1 MKLQLQP
8 TATLTYRKA
17 EKTKI
22 TGLNVLKL
30 LCAFFVVHA
39 HVDCLYTDW
48 VYSIVHIAVPIFFMI
63 SGYFLCDD
71 SGVIQ
76 TGHIKKII
84 KHMIPVI
91 IFVNLIY
98 FLYSLIPEPY
108 GHSCKLDQLS
118 SPNTW
123 VLLIYPGSSFFHPGW
138 YLNAYIIALCV
149 IALLV
154 KLHCDKLLYVW
165 IFIGL
170 FINFAFGALA
180 FTWLDNANATFL
192 GIEYSKIS
200 LILNRNF
207 YTIALPFIAMGLF
220 VRRNQKHLARMAA
233 SKYMYVAVVLLLVAG
248 VAEHMWQK
256 SINPAIF
263 NTHLFTPL
271 AAMSLFLFALPRFK
285 ANRWQNAANYGQR
298 YSASIYYWHLLV
310 NYIILESLLQPLA
323 PTFFSD
329 WGAPICCI
337 LSLLLAMFIYHSKQ
351 KYKTIP
357 SWMG

>member
-48 VYSIVHIAVPIFFMI
+48 VYCIVRIAVPIFFMI

-108 GHSCKLDQLS
+108 GHLCKLDQLS
-118 SPNTW
+118 SPGTW

-233 SKYMYVAVVLLLVAG
+233 SKYMYITVVSCRSSRAH
-248 VAEHMWQK
+248 VAEKHK
-256 SINPAIF
+256 SGSIQHTLIHAACSHVPLPIRSSTLQSEPMADRRKLGSAILGK
-263 NTHLFTPL
+263 H
-271 AAMSLFLFALPRFK
+271 
-285 ANRWQNAANYGQR
+285 
-298 YSASIYYWHLLV
+298 
-310 NYIILESLLQPLA
+310 ILLA
-323 PTFFSD
+323 PF
-329 WGAPICCI
+329 G
-337 LSLLLAMFIYHSKQ
+337 
-351 KYKTIP
+351 
-357 SWMG
+357 

>member
-1 MKLQLQP
+1 M
-8 TATLTYRKA
+8 
-17 EKTKI
+17 
-22 TGLNVLKL
+22 
-30 LCAFFVVHA
+30 
-39 HVDCLYTDW
+39 
-48 VYSIVHIAVPIFFMI
+48 
-63 SGYFLCDD
+63 
-71 SGVIQ
+71 
-76 TGHIKKII
+76 
-84 KHMIPVI
+84 
-91 IFVNLIY
+91 
-98 FLYSLIPEPY
+98 
-108 GHSCKLDQLS
+108 
-118 SPNTW
+118 
-123 VLLIYPGSSFFHPGW
+123 LLIYPGSSFFHPGW

-256 SINPAIF
+256 SIKFGSIQH
-263 NTHLFTPL
+263 TLIH
-271 AAMSLFLFALPRFK
+271 AACSHVTLPVRSSTLQSEPMAERRKLWSALLGK
-285 ANRWQNAANYGQR
+285 
-298 YSASIYYWHLLV
+298 H
-310 NYIILESLLQPLA
+310 ILLA
-323 PTFFSD
+323 PFGKLHYTGIIATTIGSN
-329 WGAPICCI
+329 I
-337 LSLLLAMFIYHSKQ
+337 L
-351 KYKTIP
+351 
-357 SWMG
+357 